1 MKRENLSDKIK
12 GKWTGVKPGWRS
24 CAMVGISIFVLYLCI
39 TYWPVASK
47 LLKALIGAATPVF
60 VGCIIAYPLNILMS
74 FYERHWFPKSN
85 KTSAIKTRRPVCLI
99 FAIITL
105 LAIVAL
111 VIGLVLPQFIEC
123 IKLIINYIP
132 VAASNVVG
140 FLEKYHILTD
150 KTIEYIKSIDWQAWI
165 SKVVSV
171 FTSGIGNVVEV
182 VFVTITSVFSGI
194 VTALLSII
202 FAGYILVGKNKLGSQ
217 IDRAMKC
224 YITDKWYK
232 RIKYCGKIFNECFH
246 KYIVGQC
253 VEAVI
258 LGVLCTV
265 GMLILQLPYA
275 PMVGALI
282 ALTAL
287 VPVAGAYI
295 GASVGAFL
303 ILMVSPVKAV
313 VFIIFIIILQQL
325 EGNLIYPKVVG
336 SSIGLPGIW
345 VLAAVTVGGGVMGIG
360 GMLLGVPLVAALYK
374 IIRNDVYKNFNVS
387 SEIIEGDAENADQSS
402 AKATKRGKGSNK
414 NN

>member
-1 MKRENLSDKIK
+1 MKREILSDKIK
-12 GKWTGVKPGWRS
+12 RKWKGVKPGWRS
-24 CAMVGISIFVLYLCI
+24 CAMIGISIFLLYLCI

-47 LLKALIGAATPVF
+47 LLIAFLGAATPVLIGF
-60 VGCIIAYPLNILMS
+60 IIAYPLNILMS
-74 FYERHWFPKSN
+74 FYERHWFLKST
-85 KTSAIKTRRPVCLI
+85 KKAVIKSRRPICLI
-99 FAIITL
+99 LAVITL
-105 LAIVAL
+105 LAIIAL

-132 VAASNVVG
+132 AAASNVVG

-150 KTIEYIKSIDWQAWI
+150 KTVEYIKSIDWQAWI
-165 SKVVSV
+165 AKAVSMV
-171 FTSGIGNVVEV
+171 TSSIGNVVEV

-194 VTALLSII
+194 ITALLSII
-202 FAGYILVGKNKLGSQ
+202 FAGYFLMGKNRIGGQ

-224 YITDKWYK
+224 YITDKWYR
-232 RIKYCGKIFNECFH
+232 RIKYFVRVLDECFH

-287 VPVAGAYI
+287 VPIAGAYI
-295 GASVGAFL
+295 GAGVGAFL

-313 VFIIFIIILQQL
+313 VFVIFIIILQQI

-336 SSIGLPGIW
+336 SSIGLPGVW
-345 VLAAVTVGGGVMGIG
+345 VLAAVTIGGGVMGVG
-360 GMLLGVPLVAALYK
+360 GMLLGVPLAAALYK
-374 IIRNDVYKNFNVS
+374 IVRNDVNNHYKVFSDNT
-387 SEIIEGDAENADQSS
+387 EGDAENADQIS
-402 AKATKRGKGSNK
+402 AKDTKADKVGGKN
-414 NN
+414 